1 MIQKIKNFIK
11 SHKVIS
17 VIILI
22 VIVVGI
28 YLLLKKNTKT
38 ETHYVTEIV
47 KSGSIQTTVTGTG
60 QVEASN
66 TITLNAKASG
76 DITSV
81 SVSAGQAV
89 TKGQLIATVDSRDA
103 KVALETAQ
111 IALDKLTNP
120 NSLTVLQKDNSFT
133 KSYNDGFDTVSS
145 YVTDTTSM
153 IDGVNAIYDNG
164 GFLSNSNI
172 ANTDGT
178 VRSRVG
184 TAEDS
189 FYLAKKGFDSIVKTY
204 KSLSRS
210 SSNSDIEK
218 LVADTYANAK
228 LMSLAMKNTEDAF
241 NYLVNSLDN
250 PNDSTVTSNRTNISS
265 WVNNTNTYASNLL
278 GAVNSISESQASISD
293 NSDIRSAQLSLQTK
307 QDAYNDC
314 FITAPFDGI
323 VATLTAKVGEPS
335 GSSIGTL
342 ITKQKV
348 ATVSFNEVDIASIKL
363 GQKANLTFDAIPDLA
378 IDGVV
383 SEIDSVG
390 TVSSG
395 VVTYDVKI
403 SLNEDNAS
411 IKPGMSV
418 NAEIITNYK
427 DNVLKVS
434 SSAVKTKNGSS
445 YVEMFATPLANSETP
460 TGAVSQ
466 VLPNKQEVVTG
477 LSDDTSTEIVFGL
490 NEGDQIVAKTIAGT
504 ATTKTTAPS
513 ILNTMSAGAR
523 TGGGGAS
530 AGARVPRMD

>member
-1 MIQKIKNFIK
+1 MIQKIKNFVLT
-11 SHKVIS
+11 HKVLSI
-17 VIILI
+17 IILI
-22 VIVVGI
+22 VIVVGV
-28 YLLLKKNTKT
+28 YFLLKKNANT

-60 QVEASN
+60 QIEASN

-81 SVSAGQAV
+81 NVSAGQAV

-103 KVALETAQ
+103 KVALETAK

-153 IDGVNAIYDNG
+153 IDEVNAIYDTSS
-164 GFLSNSNI
+164 GFLGNSNI
-172 ANTDGT
+172 TNTDGI
-178 VRSRVG
+178 VRNRVN

-189 FYLAKKGFDSIVKTY
+189 FYQAKKSFDNIVKTY
-204 KSLSRS
+204 KGLSRS
-210 SSNSDIEK
+210 SSNDDIEK
-218 LVADTYANAK
+218 LVADAYDSAK
-228 LMSLAMKNTEDAF
+228 LMSLAMKNTEGAF
-241 NYLVNSLDN
+241 NYLVDSLDN

-265 WVNNTNTYASNLL
+265 WVSNTNNYVSNLL
-278 GAVNSISESQASISD
+278 SAKNGINESQASISD
-293 NSDIRSAQLSLQTK
+293 NSDIRSAQLSVQTK

-363 GQKANLTFDAIPDLA
+363 GQKANLTFDAIPDLT
-378 IDGVV
+378 INGVV

-427 DNVLKVS
+427 DNILKVS
-434 SSAVKTKNGSS
+434 SSAVKTKNGTS
-445 YVEMFATPLANSETP
+445 YVEMFATPLPNSSNS
-460 TGAVSQ
+460 TGAVSPI
-466 VLPNKQEVVTG
+466 LPKQQEVVTG

-490 NEGDQIVAKTIAGT
+490 NEGDQIISKTIAGT
-504 ATTKTTAPS
+504 ATTKATTAPS
-513 ILNTMSAGAR
+513 ILSSIGGKAASGNRASSAGI
-523 TGGGGAS
+523 
-530 AGARVPRMD
+530 PRD